1 MMTHGCLTISNLE
14 LSRFFFAKFIG
25 KIKGICIMS
34 YLLLKKKCF
43 TSFFNLLF
51 GRITYNRTNVFIQHT
66 IVEDSRE
73 TTQSANSN

>member
-1 MMTHGCLTISNLE
+1 
-14 LSRFFFAKFIG
+14 
-25 KIKGICIMS
+25 MS